1 MFEFVIPNLSLLN
14 EKNVDNMHSGKLALY
29 YEEKENVWDCICTF
43 YKEEDIEK
51 VLKNFFN
58 VW

>member
-1 MFEFVIPNLSLLN
+1 MK
-14 EKNVDNMHSGKLALY
+14 KNVDNMHSGKLALY

-51 VLKNFFN
+51 VLKNFLMFGN
-58 VW
+58 KIY